1 LDFFGVGSAEILVVI
16 LLAAVVLGPERMA
29 RAARKAGR
37 MLAELK
43 AYFQELSSGL
53 KEELDVL
60 DELNEVTRE
69 IRKR

>member
-1 LDFFGVGSAEILVVI
+1 MDFFGVGSAEILVVI

>member
-1 LDFFGVGSAEILVVI
+1 MDFFGVGSGEILVVV

-29 RAARKAGR
+29 RGARKAGK

-43 AYFQELSSGL
+43 AYFRELSSGL

-60 DELNEVTRE
+60 DELNEVKRE
-69 IRKR
+69 IGKR